1 MKKEWWS
8 YQHKQDS
15 CWLLKEEVWSEAKSP
30 EMLQWKSLIPPEI
43 PPCVF
48 SVCVFKKVF
57 KKIVYDLGA
66 QDNIWVW

>member
-1 MKKEWWS
+1 
-8 YQHKQDS
+8 
-15 CWLLKEEVWSEAKSP
+15 
-30 EMLQWKSLIPPEI
+30 MLQWKSLIPPEI

-66 QDNIWVW
+66 QDNILV